1 LARTGNNTLNKVV
14 IEEGYV
20 RSNYACWIQ
29 SHLDKETEQVR
40 STWSRYRGG
49 RGTCVGVSGGTCV
62 GVSDDVGVQDK
73 RTWVTPVTQSYL
85 YRIQYKSARIVT
97 VGRL

>member
-29 SHLDKETEQVR
+29 RYLDKKTEQVR
-40 STWSRYRGG
+40 STWSRYRGSH
-49 RGTCVGVSGGTCV
+49 GTCVGVLGGTYV
-62 GVSDDVGVQDK
+62 GVLDDIGVSDDVNVQDK
-73 RTWVTPVTQSYL
+73 RVWVTPVTL
-85 YRIQYKSARIVT
+85 I
-97 VGRL
+97 